1 MLRRTAALITL
12 LFSLL
17 SITSMASAE
26 EYANATEAR
35 AAAVKAMK
43 DFQSASLECKDITNA
58 KNNLTALERAG
69 IKLILERSKT
79 LLDDCAVPDM
89 FSEKSI
95 KELNTDTGNTPAKS
109 ISDYSDYVMEFEA
122 YSSSIESVVDDINEM
137 LPNLKELGSM
147 VSTRNNELTFF
158 ESSISKFDG
167 VYMSYSTDVKN
178 KVSASSAWSSYQN
191 LKSLLATE
199 KDNYGKVLLLL
210 DDLNRLVDIE
220 GALDEV
226 KVIFTNK
233 IPNAELEKNINEMVF
248 LATPKSTSDVKS
260 SKPSSTKSSTIT
272 CIKGKSSKKI
282 TAVNPKCPAGF
293 KKK

>member
-58 KNNLTALERAG
+58 KNNLTALESAG

-95 KELNTDTGNTPAKS
+95 KELNTDK
-109 ISDYSDYVMEFEA
+109 DEFCA
-122 YSSSIESVVDDINEM
+122 IFY
-137 LPNLKELGSM
+137 KE
-147 VSTRNNELTFF
+147 
-158 ESSISKFDG
+158 D
-167 VYMSYSTDVKN
+167 
-178 KVSASSAWSSYQN
+178 
-191 LKSLLATE
+191 
-199 KDNYGKVLLLL
+199 
-210 DDLNRLVDIE
+210 RLVFVSNRDDNKSPTVRTN
-220 GALDEV
+220 AWDS
-226 KVIFTNK
+226 KSFTGLYFSK
-233 IPNAELEKNINEMVF
+233 IKL
-248 LATPKSTSDVKS
+248 
-260 SKPSSTKSSTIT
+260 TKYQ
-272 CIKGKSSKKI
+272 
-282 TAVNPKCPAGF
+282 
-293 KKK
+293 